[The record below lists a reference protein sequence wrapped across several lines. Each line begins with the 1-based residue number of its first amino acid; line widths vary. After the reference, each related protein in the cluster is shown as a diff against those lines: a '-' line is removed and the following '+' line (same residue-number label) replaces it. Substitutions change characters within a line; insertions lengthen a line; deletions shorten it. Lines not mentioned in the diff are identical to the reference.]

1 MEYIL
6 RFQWNTYGT
15 PDPILEILF
24 SEIGLWYS
32 LPGLFNYLWCL
43 PVPTRK
49 QITSV
54 LDSVNNL
61 MDKLRDFSI
70 ELTRKYSSLRE
81 DEKTRNTSWY
91 ALEERMKKIFEPE
104 EKFIRI
110 RLMISD
116 ILFTLDPNKDRLY
129 NMQCMF
135 YSIFSRCYDSYPEV
149 HFDDDDIAFILKISL
164 MIVWELS
171 PSGIL

>member
-1 MEYIL
+1 
-6 RFQWNTYGT
+6 
-15 PDPILEILF
+15 
-24 SEIGLWYS
+24 
-32 LPGLFNYLWCL
+32 
-43 PVPTRK
+43 
-49 QITSV
+49 
-54 LDSVNNL
+54 